1 MLALSGSLE
10 VTIGDEHIE
19 IVADGQQLTAHVTGK
34 RYLRRALASLTA
46 GKPMLRI
53 LAARLSQSG
62 LTLTIRRDGNPI
74 AQIGA
79 GTQASVVGRLLD
91 IPHFAI
97 FPRER
102 RP

>member
-1 MLALSGSLE
+1 
-10 VTIGDEHIE
+10 
-19 IVADGQQLTAHVTGK
+19 
-34 RYLRRALASLTA
+34 
-46 GKPMLRI
+46 MLRI